1 VTNMVFKRELSLKLR
16 TAQGHLLPGDVVTVD
31 KIRYKIFDGQPRKRA
46 DGLYEY
52 SVEEEKS

>member
-1 VTNMVFKRELSLKLR
+1 MVFKRELSLKLR